1 MNVTTFEDYV
11 KYVPNLTQAGEGP
24 GQNSIFMRGL
34 STSAGGVQGSGATE
48 SFPNVAIYLDEQSGQ
63 VPGRN
68 LDIYAADLERVEI
81 LEGPQGTL
89 FGEQLGEPLR
99 RRRAR
104 PAIATRPAHFGPITN
119 GPLTRVTKF
128 G

>member
-1 MNVTTFEDYV
+1 LNVTTFEDYV

-81 LEGPQGTL
+81 LEGPQGTSRGAARL
-89 FGEQLGEPLR
+89 YGKSWLR
-99 RRRAR
+99 HAVKRSDNEVAV
-104 PAIATRPAHFGPITN
+104 ISEFN
-119 GPLTRVTKF
+119 
-128 G
+128 